1 MQANLFDKLS
11 HGVIKPNGKQDA
23 KLLKQSEAQNSL
35 MAKVTQLIKQMKP
48 ATAETQTQTQEFMFK
63 RMEKENFKPV
73 KASYDSEDY
82 YDSEET
88 EPEVTI
94 ESLQAQIEELK
105 T

>member
-1 MQANLFDKLS
+1 
-11 HGVIKPNGKQDA
+11 
-23 KLLKQSEAQNSL
+23 
-35 MAKVTQLIKQMKP
+35 
-48 ATAETQTQTQEFMFK
+48 
-63 RMEKENFKPV
+63 MEKENFKPV

>member
-48 ATAETQTQTQEFMFK
+48 ATAET
-63 RMEKENFKPV
+63 
-73 KASYDSEDY
+73 
-82 YDSEET
+82 
-88 EPEVTI
+88 
-94 ESLQAQIEELK
+94 
-105 T
+105 